1 VPPSPDEVE
10 RAIGPTARHRVH
22 LPLFFWFLVTLS
34 LAAIG
39 LGLYWLAA
47 DGRLGSGPAA
57 GPAPI
62 ALTPSKAVDFQLSDL
77 NGKQVRLSELR
88 GKVVLLNFWA
98 TWCPPCKAEMP
109 DLQALYRDYGTKNN
123 FVVLAVDVSEA
134 KEPVSDF
141 VEQNRL
147 SFPVLLDGDGRVSD
161 FRYFV
166 RSLPNSFIIDRN
178 GNVRY
183 SWIGQ
188 QSRQTML
195 SRLQSVW

>member
-1 VPPSPDEVE
+1 MQPLPDEVRPAE
-10 RAIGPTARHRVH
+10 TPTVRRRVH

-39 LGLYWLAA
+39 LGLYWLAV
-47 DGRLGSGPAA
+47 DGRLGFGAVE
-57 GPAPI
+57 PAPI

-77 NGKQVRLSELR
+77 NGKPVRLSDLR

-109 DLQALYRDYGTKNN
+109 DLQTLYRDYGAEHD
-123 FVVLAVDVSEA
+123 FVILAVDVSEA
-134 KEPVSDF
+134 KDLVSDF
-141 VEQNRL
+141 VDQNRL
-147 SFPVLLDGDGRVSD
+147 TFPVLLDSDGRVSG

-166 RSLPNSFIIDRN
+166 RSLPNSFIIDRG

-188 QSRQTML
+188 QSRQTIL